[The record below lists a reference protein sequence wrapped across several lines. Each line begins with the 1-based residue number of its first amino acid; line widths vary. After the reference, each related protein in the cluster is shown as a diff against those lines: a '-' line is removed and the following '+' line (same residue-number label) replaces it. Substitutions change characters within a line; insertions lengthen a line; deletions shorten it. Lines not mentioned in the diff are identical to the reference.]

1 MNIDKVLLAYKP
13 ISVTLNFDWEN
24 TTYDERVQMRH
35 DYIEEQ
41 KKKDPNYVGYDV
53 IEYFGSSHGPL
64 KGPDVEY
71 MVDNN
76 RLVNT
81 IGQVLS
87 IWKGGVYIS
96 QGAET
101 NHGYKHLYAKI
112 NGKRKT
118 ILFHRVIAGTFIPI
132 PDELKPIRKELVVNH
147 KNDDGCCNLRS
158 NLEWC
163 TQGINHRKAIETG
176 AISLTNFKLT
186 VKQPCQ
192 YYGKEYFF
200 LCKEDLLKAG
210 FNCGQ
215 VYVNSK
221 IKGEYLCGVWEEVS
235 FEECKDKQIGIP
247 EDELK
252 EITDKKYGQ
261 LRSRARVGTIVS
273 EGPCKGQQFAIYGAS
288 QVKENGFDDG
298 TVKRCCVGITKTH
311 KGCTW
316 EELPREK
323 ALTIPVGLTEAQKEH
338 IFGKKQ

>member
-1 MNIDKVLLAYKP
+1 MNIDKILLAYKP
-13 ISVTLNFDWEN
+13 ISVTLNFDWDN

-41 KKKDPNYVGYDV
+41 KKKDPNYVGYDI

-71 MVDNN
+71 MVDCN

-96 QGAET
+96 QGAAT

-118 ILFHRVIAGTFIPI
+118 ILLHRVIAGTFIPI

-186 VKQPCQ
+186 VKQPCP

-210 FNCGQ
+210 FNCGL

-221 IKGEYLCGVWEEVS
+221 INGEYLCGVWEEVS
-235 FEECKDKQIGIP
+235 FEQCKDKQIGIP
-247 EDELK
+247 EEELK

-261 LRSRARVGTIVS
+261 LRSNAKVGTIVS
-273 EGPCKGQQFAIYGAS
+273 EGPCKGERFAIYGAS
-288 QVKENGFDDG
+288 QVKENGFDDT
-298 TVKRCCVGITKTH
+298 TVKRCCLGTILSH
-311 KGCTW
+311 RGCTW
-316 EELPREK
+316 EMVPRED
-323 ALTIPVGLTEAQKEH
+323 ALDIPVGLTEAQKEH
-338 IFGKKQ
+338 IFGKKE

>member
-1 MNIDKVLLAYKP
+1 MDIDERLLAYKP
-13 ISVTLNFDWEN
+13 ISVTLNFDWDKM
-24 TTYDERVQMRH
+24 TYDERVLARH
-35 DYIEEQ
+35 NYIEEQ
-41 KKKDPNYVGYDV
+41 KKKDPNYVGYDF

-71 MVDNN
+71 MVDRN

-87 IWKGGVYIS
+87 IWKEGIYIS
-96 QGAET
+96 QGAAT

-118 ILFHRVIAGTFIPI
+118 ILLHRVIAGTFIPI

-186 VKQPCQ
+186 VKQPCP

-210 FNCGQ
+210 FNCAQ

-221 IKGEYLCGVWEEVS
+221 INGEYLCGVWEEVS
-235 FEECKDKQIGIP
+235 FEECKNKQIGIP
-247 EDELK
+247 EEELK

-261 LRSRARVGTIVS
+261 LRSNAKVGTIVS
-273 EGPCKGQQFAIYGAS
+273 EGPCKGQKFAIYGAS
-288 QVKENGFDDG
+288 QVKENGFDDT
-298 TVKRCCVGITKTH
+298 TVKRCCAGITKMH
-311 KGCTW
+311 RGCTW
-316 EELPREK
+316 EEIPREE
-323 ALTIPVGLTEAQKEH
+323 ALTIPVGLTEAQREH
-338 IFGKKQ
+338 LFGKNS